1 MCIKTKTGRR
11 PPSRDDHRWTSE
23 KRLFS
28 TILRFKCGRDFYN
41 IKLKGIHLDK
51 FNPIDIISH
60 ARLLR
65 ITNEN
70 KFLFFVDVAKHGVT
84 PLSRKRG
91 GYYLYIIESDGG
103 EWVVRRLFY
112 SLKETKEARE
122 GQNVFYNIRWAV
134 LNRHY
139 FKVAPEEVS
148 TGGDTS

>member
-1 MCIKTKTGRR
+1 MCIKTRTGRR
-11 PPSRDDHRWTSE
+11 PPSRDDHRWTSRE
-23 KRLFS
+23 RFFS
-28 TILRFKCGRDFYN
+28 TILRFKCGKDYHN

-51 FNPIDIISH
+51 FNPKDIVSH

-70 KFLFFVDVAKHGVT
+70 KFLFFVDVSKHGVT

-103 EWVVRRLFY
+103 DWVVERQFF
-112 SLKETKEARE
+112 SLSETKLARE
-122 GQNVFYNIRWAV
+122 GQNEFYNIRWAV
-134 LNRHY
+134 LNRFY

-148 TGGDTS
+148 EGGNTS